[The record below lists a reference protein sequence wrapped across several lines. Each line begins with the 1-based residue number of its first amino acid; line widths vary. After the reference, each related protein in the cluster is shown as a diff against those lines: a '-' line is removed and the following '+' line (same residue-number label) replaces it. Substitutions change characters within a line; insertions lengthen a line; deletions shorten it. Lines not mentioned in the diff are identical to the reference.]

1 MEGKYRPGHFDGVGT
16 IVEELFRQV
25 QATQCLL
32 WRKRLPAISHYQ
44 KMVEKQNYP

>member
-25 QATQCLL
+25 QPHNALL
-32 WRKRLPAISHYQ
+32 WRKKITS
-44 KMVEKQNYP
+44 N